1 MSHSY
6 FTRKFLTIKDKN
18 ITFQE
23 DYFEEVKL
31 HSVTSFIFKGIL
43 SYQPTHCEHCGTLF
57 DSKFKKHGFKTSR
70 IVIPK
75 VSLHDTYLDL
85 KKQRYYCGHCQ
96 STFTLK
102 TSIVEKNCFISYHTK
117 HAIALEAQNKISE
130 SDIAR
135 RHQVSHSTVN
145 RIIHSFYE
153 SQSLNFNS
161 LPENLCFDEFK
172 SVKSAEGHMSFI
184 FCDAD
189 TKQIIDIIEDR
200 RLSSLQTYFKRYTKE
215 ARSRVKHIVIDMY
228 APYIS
233 LIKELFPHAKIV
245 IDKFHLVQ
253 HISRALNK
261 TRIRFMKQFKKHSRK
276 FKRYWRLFLKS
287 HTLINTTTYRSVY
300 CFKQPMREI
309 DILNFLLDLS
319 PELKATYDLYQDLL
333 FALQTKNLERF
344 HHLLQAKYPLISPEF
359 QTAFQTFKTYQSYIE
374 NTLTT
379 SYTNAPI
386 EGINNKIKVTKRI
399 AFGYRSFYHWVT
411 YHAEHVSSTSRV
423 IKSRILM
430 TQNLPKPKVKILAA

>member
-6 FTRKFLTIKDKN
+6 FTRKLLNIKDKQ
-18 ITFQE
+18 ITFEE
-23 DYFEEVKL
+23 DYFEEVKI
-31 HSVTSFIFKGIL
+31 HGVTSFIFKGIL

-102 TSIVEKNCFISYHTK
+102 TSIVEKNCFISYNTK

-172 SVKSAEGHMSFI
+172 SVKSAEGPLA
-184 FCDAD
+184 C
-189 TKQIIDIIEDR
+189 
-200 RLSSLQTYFKRYTKE
+200 E
-215 ARSRVKHIVIDMY
+215 A
-228 APYIS
+228 
-233 LIKELFPHAKIV
+233 
-245 IDKFHLVQ
+245 
-253 HISRALNK
+253 
-261 TRIRFMKQFKKHSRK
+261 
-276 FKRYWRLFLKS
+276 
-287 HTLINTTTYRSVY
+287 
-300 CFKQPMREI
+300 
-309 DILNFLLDLS
+309 
-319 PELKATYDLYQDLL
+319 
-333 FALQTKNLERF
+333 
-344 HHLLQAKYPLISPEF
+344 
-359 QTAFQTFKTYQSYIE
+359 
-374 NTLTT
+374 
-379 SYTNAPI
+379 
-386 EGINNKIKVTKRI
+386 
-399 AFGYRSFYHWVT
+399 
-411 YHAEHVSSTSRV
+411 
-423 IKSRILM
+423 
-430 TQNLPKPKVKILAA
+430 

>member
-6 FTRKFLTIKDKN
+6 STRKFLNIKDKN
-18 ITFQE
+18 IIFPE

-31 HSVTSFIFKGIL
+31 NGITSFVFKGIL

-57 DSKFKKHGFKTSR
+57 DSNFKKHGFKTSR

-75 VSLHDTYLDL
+75 VSLHDTYLVL

-102 TSIVEKNCFISYHTK
+102 TSIVEKNCYISYNTK

-130 SDIAR
+130 CDIAR

-153 SQSLNFNS
+153 SQTLNLNF

-200 RLSSLQTYFKRYTKE
+200 RLTSLQAYFKRYTE
-215 ARSRVKHIVIDMY
+215 AARARVKHIVIDMY
-228 APYIS
+228 APYMS

-245 IDKFHLVQ
+245 LDKFHLVQ

-261 TRIRFMKQFKKHSRK
+261 TRIRVMKMFKKHGHK

-287 HTLINTTTYRSVY
+287 HKLIDTTTYRSVY

-333 FALQTKNLERF
+333 FSLQTKNLTRF
-344 HHLLQAKYPLISPEF
+344 NHLLETDHPLISPEL
-359 QTAFQTFKTYQSYIE
+359 QTAFQTFKTYTSYIY

-379 SYTNAPI
+379 PYTNGPI
-386 EGINNKIKVTKRI
+386 EGINNKIKVIKRI
-399 AFGYRSFYHWVT
+399 AFGYRSFYHF
-411 YHAEHVSSTSRV
+411 
-423 IKSRILM
+423 KSRILM
-430 TQNLPKPKVKILAA
+430 IQNLTKPKRKILAA

>member
-1 MSHSY
+1 MLSAKTILKDLMSHSY
-6 FTRKFLTIKDKN
+6 FTRKLLNIKDKN
-18 ITFQE
+18 ITFPD
-23 DYFEEVKL
+23 DYLEEVKL
-31 HSVTSFIFKGIL
+31 NGITSFIFKGIL
-43 SYQPTHCEHCGTLF
+43 SYQPTHCQKCGTLF

-75 VSLHDTYLDL
+75 VSLHDTYLEL

-96 STFTLK
+96 STFTLN
-102 TSIVEKNCFISYHTK
+102 TSIVEKNCYISYHTK
-117 HAIALEAQNKISE
+117 HAIALDAQNKISE
-130 SDIAR
+130 CDIAR

-153 SQSLNFNS
+153 AQTLNFNY

-200 RLSSLQTYFKRYTKE
+200 RLSSLSTYFQRYTKE
-215 ARSRVKHIVIDMY
+215 ARARVKHIVIDMY
-228 APYIS
+228 APYMS
-233 LIKELFPHAKIV
+233 LI
-245 IDKFHLVQ
+245 
-253 HISRALNK
+253 NK
-261 TRIRFMKQFKKHSRK
+261 TRIRLMKKFKKHSRK

-287 HTLINTTTYRSVY
+287 HTLLNTTNYRTVY

-333 FALQTKNLERF
+333 FAIQMKNIDCLN
-344 HHLLQAKYPLISPEF
+344 HLLETEHPLIYPE
-359 QTAFQTFKTYQSYIE
+359 
-374 NTLTT
+374 L
-379 SYTNAPI
+379 
-386 EGINNKIKVTKRI
+386 
-399 AFGYRSFYHWVT
+399 
-411 YHAEHVSSTSRV
+411 
-423 IKSRILM
+423 
-430 TQNLPKPKVKILAA
+430 

>member
-6 FTRKFLTIKDKN
+6 FTRKLLNIKDKN
-18 ITFQE
+18 ITFPD
-23 DYFEEVKL
+23 DYLEEVKL
-31 HSVTSFIFKGIL
+31 NGITSFIFKGIL
-43 SYQPTHCEHCGTLF
+43 SYQPTHCQKCGTLF

-75 VSLHDTYLDL
+75 VSLHDTYLEL

-102 TSIVEKNCFISYHTK
+102 TSIVEKNCYISYNMK
-117 HAIALEAQNKISE
+117 YAIALEAQNKISE
-130 SDIAR
+130 CDIAH

-153 SQSLNFNS
+153 SQTLNFND

-189 TKQIIDIIEDR
+189 SKQIIDIIEDR
-200 RLSSLQTYFKRYTKE
+200 RLSSLQAYFKRYTKE
-215 ARSRVKHIVIDMY
+215 ARTRVKNIVIDMY

-233 LIKELFPHAKIV
+233 LIKDLFPHAQII

-253 HISRALNK
+253 HLSRALNK
-261 TRIRFMKQFKKHSRK
+261 TRIRLMKKFKKHGRK

-287 HTLINTTTYRSVY
+287 HTLLNTTTYHSFY
-300 CFKQPMREI
+300 CFK
-309 DILNFLLDLS
+309 
-319 PELKATYDLYQDLL
+319 
-333 FALQTKNLERF
+333 
-344 HHLLQAKYPLISPEF
+344 
-359 QTAFQTFKTYQSYIE
+359 
-374 NTLTT
+374 
-379 SYTNAPI
+379 
-386 EGINNKIKVTKRI
+386 
-399 AFGYRSFYHWVT
+399 
-411 YHAEHVSSTSRV
+411 
-423 IKSRILM
+423 
-430 TQNLPKPKVKILAA
+430 

>member
-6 FTRKFLTIKDKN
+6 FTRKLLNIKDKN
-18 ITFQE
+18 ITFSE
-23 DYFEEVKL
+23 DYLEEVKL
-31 HSVTSFIFKGIL
+31 NGITSFIFKGIL
-43 SYQPTHCEHCGTLF
+43 TYQPTHCQKCGTLF

-96 STFTLK
+96 STFTLS
-102 TSIVEKNCFISYHTK
+102 TSIVEKNCYISYHTK

-130 SDIAR
+130 CDIAR

-153 SQSLNFNS
+153 SQTLNLNY

-189 TKQIIDIIEDR
+189 SKQIIDIVEDR
-200 RLSSLQTYFKRYTKE
+200 RLNSLQAYFKRYTKE
-215 ARSRVKHIVIDMY
+215 ARHRVKNIVIDMY

-233 LIKELFPHAKIV
+233 LIKDLFPHAQII

-253 HISRALNK
+253 HLSRALNK
-261 TRIRFMKQFKKHSRK
+261 TRIRFMKKFKKHGRK

-287 HTLINTTTYRSVY
+287 HALLNVTTYRSVY
-300 CFKQPMREI
+300 CFK
-309 DILNFLLDLS
+309 
-319 PELKATYDLYQDLL
+319 
-333 FALQTKNLERF
+333 
-344 HHLLQAKYPLISPEF
+344 HLL
-359 QTAFQTFKTYQSYIE
+359 
-374 NTLTT
+374 N
-379 SYTNAPI
+379 
-386 EGINNKIKVTKRI
+386 
-399 AFGYRSFYHWVT
+399 
-411 YHAEHVSSTSRV
+411 
-423 IKSRILM
+423 
-430 TQNLPKPKVKILAA
+430 

>member
-6 FTRKFLTIKDKN
+6 FTRKLLNIKDKH
-18 ITFQE
+18 ITFEE
-23 DYFEEVKL
+23 DYLEEVKI
-31 HSVTSFIFKGIL
+31 HGVTSFIFKGIL

-85 KKQRYYCGHCQ
+85 KKQRYFCRHCQ

-102 TSIVEKNCFISYHTK
+102 TSLVEKNCFISYSTK

-172 SVKSAEGHMSFI
+172 SVKSAQDHMSFI

-200 RLSSLQTYFKRYTKE
+200 RLSSLQTYFKRYTQE

-276 FKRYWRLFLKS
+276 FKRYWRLLLKS
-287 HTLINTTTYRSVY
+287 HTLLNTTTYRPVY

-333 FALQTKNLERF
+333 FRSLNQKLRAI
-344 HHLLQAKYPLISPEF
+344 PS
-359 QTAFQTFKTYQSYIE
+359 
-374 NTLTT
+374 LT
-379 SYTNAPI
+379 SSEAPSD
-386 EGINNKIKVTKRI
+386 
-399 AFGYRSFYHWVT
+399 FS
-411 YHAEHVSSTSRV
+411 
-423 IKSRILM
+423 
-430 TQNLPKPKVKILAA
+430 

>member
-6 FTRKFLTIKDKN
+6 FTRKLLNIKDKQ
-18 ITFQE
+18 ITFEE
-23 DYFEEVKL
+23 DYLEEVKIEG
-31 HSVTSFIFKGIL
+31 VTRFVFKGIL
-43 SYQPTHCEHCGTLF
+43 SYQPTHCERCGTLF

-102 TSIVEKNCFISYHTK
+102 TSIVEKNCFISYNTK

-130 SDIAR
+130 SDIAC

-172 SVKSAEGHMSFI
+172 SVKSAQGHMSFI

-253 HISRALNK
+253 HLSRALNK
-261 TRIRFMKQFKKHSRK
+261 TRIRFMKKFKKHSRK

-309 DILNFLLDLS
+309 DILNFYLIYLLS
-319 PELKATYDLYQDLL
+319 
-333 FALQTKNLERF
+333 
-344 HHLLQAKYPLISPEF
+344 
-359 QTAFQTFKTYQSYIE
+359 
-374 NTLTT
+374 
-379 SYTNAPI
+379 
-386 EGINNKIKVTKRI
+386 
-399 AFGYRSFYHWVT
+399 
-411 YHAEHVSSTSRV
+411 
-423 IKSRILM
+423 
-430 TQNLPKPKVKILAA
+430 